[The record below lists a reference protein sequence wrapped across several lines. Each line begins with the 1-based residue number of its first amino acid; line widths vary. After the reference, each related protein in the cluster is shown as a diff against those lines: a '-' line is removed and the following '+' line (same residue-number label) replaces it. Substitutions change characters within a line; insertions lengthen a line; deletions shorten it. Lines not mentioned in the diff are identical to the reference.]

1 MDSRT
6 KSVTFDDISRDWDY
20 IKFYLDNDWRNNKS
34 YNKLRVKYTE
44 LADDNG
50 KFSEEKLK
58 QYLEK
63 KIEEIVEKNF

>member
-1 MDSRT
+1 
-6 KSVTFDDISRDWDY
+6 
-20 IKFYLDNDWRNNKS
+20 
-34 YNKLRVKYTE
+34 VKYTE